1 MFIFTFFHQVIL
13 GKKSFGRSGK
23 LGQQGG
29 NFPDRGPE
37 GFFAEFKIAFLF
49 SLFITNQADGIILG
63 LRTTLLFVLVTWTAT
78 LNYLRGQVLFSVTR
92 WHNLALRRPGSCRSS
107 RQPASIKFNYKSF
120 ASYSSVV
127 FCFVPIPA
135 GLV

>member
-37 GFFAEFKIAFLF
+37 GFFAEFKIAFLL
-49 SLFITNQADGIILG
+49 SLFITYQADGIILG

-78 LNYLRGQVLFSVTR
+78 LNYLRG
-92 WHNLALRRPGSCRSS
+92 AGPILRD
-107 RQPASIKFNYKSF
+107 AM
-120 ASYSSVV
+120 A
-127 FCFVPIPA
+127 
-135 GLV
+135 